1 MIRSVLVVIIAV
13 AFASF
18 LARAQE
24 PKPFEVGKTT
34 TTTATI
40 QAISQSDRHIVL
52 LGTDGSRVLVEA
64 GPEVRNFDQVRPGDR
79 VVVTYHKG
87 VIAEVKPKGEG
98 VGANAPKGAAAG
110 ARTAPGEMPA
120 KAAGASIATTVTIES
135 VDSSFD
141 TVTFKP
147 ADGVIRTLAVE
158 SPEGK
163 EFIEQLEPGDEVQI
177 TYREAAAVSI
187 EPARG

>member
-1 MIRSVLVVIIAV
+1 MIRNAVVVIIAV
-13 AFASF
+13 AFVSF
-18 LARAQE
+18 LVRAQE
-24 PKPFEVGKTT
+24 PRPFEASKTR

-40 QAISQSDRHIVL
+40 QAISQSDRHVVL
-52 LGTDGSRVLVEA
+52 LGTDGSRLLVEA
-64 GPEVRNFDQVRPGDR
+64 GPEVRNFDKVRPGDR
-79 VVVTYHKG
+79 VVVTYTQG

-98 VGANAPKGAAAG
+98 LGAEAPKGAAAK
-110 ARTAPGEMPA
+110 ARTGAGEMPA
-120 KAAGASIATTVTIES
+120 KAAGSTIVTTVTIES

-158 SPEGK
+158 SPQGK
-163 EFIEQLEPGDEVQI
+163 EFIDQLKPGDEVQI

>member
-1 MIRSVLVVIIAV
+1 MIRHAVVAIVAV
-13 AFASF
+13 AFVSF
-18 LARAQE
+18 LVRAQE
-24 PKPFEVGKTT
+24 PKPFEASRTKTA
-34 TTTATI
+34 TATI
-40 QAISQSDRHIVL
+40 QAINQSDRHIVL
-52 LGTDGSRVLVEA
+52 LGTDGSRMLLEA
-64 GPEVRNFDQVRPGDR
+64 GADVRNFDKVRPGDR
-79 VVVTYHKG
+79 VVVTYHEG
-87 VIAEVKPKGEG
+87 VIAEVKPKG
-98 VGANAPKGAAAG
+98 KGAGAESPKVTAAG
-110 ARTAPGEMPA
+110 GRTGPGEMPA

-147 ADGVIRTLAVE
+147 ADGVVRTLAVE

-163 EFIEQLEPGDEVQI
+163 EFIEQLKPGDEVQI